1 MADTPPTPQEFPTDF
16 GPQPANPSKLTG
28 LLRAEYLCPECS
40 AVVVRIEGN
49 TLQYLQNHM
58 YPRQA
63 EADKDGYVSLVM
75 HHPKDNTNI
84 VPPKEQ
90 ERPFLTIQSSVM
102 TS

>member
-1 MADTPPTPQEFPTDF
+1 MADTSPTPQEFPTDF
-16 GPQPANPSKLTG
+16 GSQPANPSKLTG

-49 TLQYLQNHM
+49 TLQYLQNHT

-75 HHPKDNTNI
+75 YHPKDNTNI
-84 VPPKEQ
+84 VPPKIQ
-90 ERPFLTIQSSVM
+90 ERPFLTIQFSVM